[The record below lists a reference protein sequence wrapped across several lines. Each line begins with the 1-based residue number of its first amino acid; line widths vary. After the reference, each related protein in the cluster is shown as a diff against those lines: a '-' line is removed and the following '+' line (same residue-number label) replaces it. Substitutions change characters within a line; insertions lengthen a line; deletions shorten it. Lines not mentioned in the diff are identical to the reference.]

1 MKLTVNEI
9 AQRLEL
15 PASTVERWIRQG
27 RIPIRR
33 NGDIC
38 TFNSSVLEEWA
49 SAHNISFSS
58 LKTCG
63 VDPSCGNSESDRPE
77 TLLSAMM
84 HGGVLY
90 SVKGEDADT
99 VLYSAVNAV
108 PFLTA
113 DAKTELYEGLIA
125 RERLTSTGIGKGVAI
140 PHPRSPLSQTEECP
154 AIITCFLESPA
165 DFNAIDGRP
174 VSVMFILLSTS
185 TKIHLNLLSRLS
197 FCVRDNAFVAF
208 LKTAPE
214 PDRLFSKIAEFE
226 QKLSKVT

>member
-27 RIPIRR
+27 RIPIRK
-33 NGDIC
+33 NGDTC

-49 SAHNISFSS
+49 SAHNIPFSS
-58 LKTCG
+58 LKISG
-63 VDPSCGNSESDRPE
+63 SDSSCGNPENDRTE
-77 TLLSAMM
+77 TLLSAMTR
-84 HGGVLY
+84 GGVLY

-140 PHPRSPLSQTEECP
+140 PHPRYPSSPDTEYP
-154 AIITCFLESPA
+154 AIITCFLETPT
-165 DFNAIDGRP
+165 DFDAIDGRP
-174 VSVMFILLSTS
+174 VSS
-185 TKIHLNLLSRLS
+185 
-197 FCVRDNAFVAF
+197 C
-208 LKTAPE
+208 
-214 PDRLFSKIAEFE
+214 LFF
-226 QKLSKVT
+226 